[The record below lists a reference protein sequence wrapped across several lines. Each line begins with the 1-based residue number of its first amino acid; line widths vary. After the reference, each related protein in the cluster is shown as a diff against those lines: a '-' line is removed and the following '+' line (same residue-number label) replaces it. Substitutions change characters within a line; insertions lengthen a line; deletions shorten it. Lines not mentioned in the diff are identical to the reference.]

1 MTPKQDKQVTIS
13 GAEQI
18 SSKEHAQ
25 RLADRKLTPK
35 VVQRE
40 VGGLF
45 GDQSKQIDLV
55 DLTRQGARNDT

>member
-1 MTPKQDKQVTIS
+1 MKPDGQATIS
-13 GAEQI
+13 GAEPI
-18 SSKEHAQ
+18 SMKEHAQ

>member
-1 MTPKQDKQVTIS
+1 MTPKQDRQVTIS

-25 RLADRKLTPK
+25 RLADRKLAPK